1 LSTAEGDRCRAT
13 RHCAPPESGPAFRPL
28 NSRKMESSDGT
39 IKLLKRGGSRLISD
53 AELKIKLE
61 EKRPLRVK
69 LGVDPT
75 SPDLHLGHSVN
86 LFKLRQFQDLGHLG
100 ILLIGDFTSMVGDPS
115 GRSSTRPMLTRDHV
129 MANAET
135 YKNQAFKILDP
146 GRTEVVFNSE
156 WLGKMTFLNVINL
169 NSRVTLQQMLQ
180 RDDFKSRLEERLPVF
195 LHELQYPIMQGWDS
209 VVIRADVELGGTD
222 QLFNIMVGRDLQKE
236 QGQSQQVAC
245 LQPILEGLDGV
256 QKMSKS
262 LDNYVGIS
270 EAPREMFGK
279 LMSISDELMARYY
292 QVLLNEELP
301 AVHPMEAKKQLAFR
315 IVEQFHDRSAAQT
328 SLEDFNLRFA
338 RRDLDSAE
346 LPNVRVV
353 ELGEDV
359 ISAVVT
365 AYLKGFGL
373 VKSRSEARRLVEQGS
388 VQWHGEKV
396 TDPKVRISFT
406 PGEVLRLDKTRAVR
420 LT

>member
-1 LSTAEGDRCRAT
+1 
-13 RHCAPPESGPAFRPL
+13 
-28 NSRKMESSDGT
+28 MESSDGT
-39 IKLLKRGGSRLISD
+39 LEVLKRGGSQFISE
-53 AELKIKLE
+53 AELKAKLRE
-61 EKRPLRVK
+61 NRALRIK

-100 ILLIGDFTSMVGDPS
+100 VLIIGDFTSMVGDPS
-115 GRSSTRPMLTRDHV
+115 GRSSTRPMLTREQV

-146 GRTEVVFNSE
+146 SRTEIVFNSE
-156 WLGKMTFLNVINL
+156 WLGKMTFLDVVQL

-180 RDDFKSRLEERLPVF
+180 REDFKIRMEEGLPVY

-209 VVIRADVELGGTD
+209 VVVRADVELGGTD

-236 QGQSQQVAC
+236 QGQAQQVAC
-245 LQPILEGLDGV
+245 LQPILEGLDGS

-262 LDNYVGIS
+262 LNNYVGIS
-270 EAPREMFGK
+270 EVPREMFGK

-292 QVLLNEELP
+292 QVLLSEELP
-301 AVHPMEAKKQLAFR
+301 AVHPMEAKKRLAFR
-315 IVEQFHDRSAAQT
+315 IVERFHDRSAAQA

-338 RRDLDSAE
+338 KRDLDSAE
-346 LPNVRVV
+346 LPKVRVV
-353 ELGEDV
+353 ELGEDI
-359 ISAVVT
+359 ISAIVT
-365 AYLKGFGL
+365 AYSQGFGII
-373 VKSRSEARRLVEQGS
+373 KSRSEARRLVEQGS
-388 VQWHGEKV
+388 VQWRGEKV

-406 PGEVLRLDKTRAVR
+406 PGEVLKLDKTRAVR
-420 LT
+420 LI

>member
-1 LSTAEGDRCRAT
+1 
-13 RHCAPPESGPAFRPL
+13 
-28 NSRKMESSDGT
+28 MESSDGT
-39 IKLLKRGGSRLISD
+39 LEILKRGGSRFISE
-53 AELKIKLE
+53 AELITKLG
-61 EKRPLRVK
+61 EKRALRIK

-100 ILLIGDFTSMVGDPS
+100 VLIIGDFTSMVGDPS
-115 GRSSTRPMLTRDHV
+115 GRSSARPMLTRDQV

-135 YKNQAFKILDP
+135 YKSQAFKILDP
-146 GRTEVVFNSE
+146 GRTEILFNSA
-156 WLGKMTFLNVINL
+156 WLGKMTYLEVVKLNR
-169 NSRVTLQQMLQ
+169 RVTLQQILQ
-180 RDDFKSRLEERLPVF
+180 RDDFKTRMEQAVPIF
-195 LHELQYPIMQGWDS
+195 LHEVQYPVMQGWDS
-209 VVIRADVELGGTD
+209 VMMRADVELGGTD

-245 LQPILEGLDGV
+245 LQPILEGLDGT

-262 LDNYVGIS
+262 LNNYVGIS

-292 QVLLNEELP
+292 QVLLSEEP
-301 AVHPMEAKKQLAFR
+301 PGVHPMEAKKQLAFR
-315 IVEQFHDRSAAQT
+315 IVERFHDRSAAQA

-338 RRDLDSAE
+338 KRNLDLAE
-346 LPNVRVV
+346 LPTVRAA

-365 AYLKGFGL
+365 AYLQGFGL
-373 VKSRSEARRLVEQGS
+373 VKSRSEARRLMEQGS
-388 VQWHGEKV
+388 VQWRGEKV
-396 TDPKVRISFT
+396 TDPKIRINFT
-406 PGEVLRLDKTRAVR
+406 SGEVFKLDKTRAVR
-420 LT
+420 LI

>member
-1 LSTAEGDRCRAT
+1 
-13 RHCAPPESGPAFRPL
+13 
-28 NSRKMESSDGT
+28 MESSDGT
-39 IKLLKRGGSRLISD
+39 LEVLKRGGSQFISE
-53 AELKIKLE
+53 AELKAKLRE
-61 EKRPLRVK
+61 NRALRIK

-100 ILLIGDFTSMVGDPS
+100 VLIIGDFTSMVGDPS
-115 GRSSTRPMLTRDHV
+115 GRSSARPMLTREQV

-146 GRTEVVFNSE
+146 GRTEIVFNSE
-156 WLGKMTFLNVINL
+156 WLGKMTFLDVVQL
-169 NSRVTLQQMLQ
+169 NSRVTLQQILQ
-180 RDDFKSRLEERLPVF
+180 REDFKIRMEEGLPVF

-209 VVIRADVELGGTD
+209 VVVRADVELGGTD

-236 QGQSQQVAC
+236 QGQAQQVAC
-245 LQPILEGLDGV
+245 LQPILEGLDGS

-262 LDNYVGIS
+262 LNNYVGIS

-292 QVLLNEELP
+292 QVLLSEELP
-301 AVHPMEAKKQLAFR
+301 AVHPMEAKKRLAFR
-315 IVEQFHDRSAAQT
+315 IVERFHDRSAAQA

-338 RRDLDSAE
+338 KRDLDSAE
-346 LPNVRVV
+346 LPKVRVV
-353 ELGEDV
+353 ELGEDI
-359 ISAVVT
+359 ISAIVT
-365 AYLKGFGL
+365 AYSQGFGII
-373 VKSRSEARRLVEQGS
+373 KSRSEARRLVEQGS
-388 VQWHGEKV
+388 VQWRGEKV

-406 PGEVLRLDKTRAVR
+406 PGEVLKLDKTRAVR
-420 LT
+420 LI

>member
-1 LSTAEGDRCRAT
+1 
-13 RHCAPPESGPAFRPL
+13 
-28 NSRKMESSDGT
+28 MESSDGT
-39 IKLLKRGGSRLISD
+39 LEVLKRGGSQFISE
-53 AELKIKLE
+53 AELKAKLRE
-61 EKRPLRVK
+61 NRALRIK

-100 ILLIGDFTSMVGDPS
+100 VLIIGDFTSMVGDPS
-115 GRSSTRPMLTRDHV
+115 GRSSTRPMLTREQV

-146 GRTEVVFNSE
+146 SRTEIVFNSE
-156 WLGKMTFLNVINL
+156 WLGKMTFLDVVQL

-180 RDDFKSRLEERLPVF
+180 REDFKIRMEEGLPVY

-209 VVIRADVELGGTD
+209 VVVRADVELGGTD

-236 QGQSQQVAC
+236 QGQPQQVAC
-245 LQPILEGLDGV
+245 LQPILEGLDGS

-262 LDNYVGIS
+262 LNNYVGIS

-292 QVLLNEELP
+292 QVLLSEELP
-301 AVHPMEAKKQLAFR
+301 AVHPMEAKKRLAFR
-315 IVEQFHDRSAAQT
+315 IVERFHDRSAAQA

-338 RRDLDSAE
+338 KRDLDSAE
-346 LPNVRVV
+346 LPKVRVV
-353 ELGEDV
+353 ELGEDI
-359 ISAVVT
+359 ISAIVT
-365 AYLKGFGL
+365 AYSQGFGII
-373 VKSRSEARRLVEQGS
+373 KSRSEARRLVEQGS
-388 VQWHGEKV
+388 VQWRGEKV

-406 PGEVLRLDKTRAVR
+406 PGEVLKLDKTRAVR
-420 LT
+420 LI

>member
-1 LSTAEGDRCRAT
+1 
-13 RHCAPPESGPAFRPL
+13 
-28 NSRKMESSDGT
+28 MESSDGT
-39 IKLLKRGGSRLISD
+39 LEVLKRGGSQFISE
-53 AELKIKLE
+53 AELKAKLRE
-61 EKRPLRVK
+61 NRALRIK

-100 ILLIGDFTSMVGDPS
+100 VLIIGDFTSMVGDPS
-115 GRSSTRPMLTRDHV
+115 GRSSTRPMLTREQV

-146 GRTEVVFNSE
+146 GRTEIVFNSE
-156 WLGKMTFLNVINL
+156 WLGKMTFLDVVQL

-180 RDDFKSRLEERLPVF
+180 REDFKIRMEEGLPVF

-209 VVIRADVELGGTD
+209 VVVRADVELGGTD

-236 QGQSQQVAC
+236 QGQAQQVAC
-245 LQPILEGLDGV
+245 LQPILEGLDGS

-262 LDNYVGIS
+262 LNNYVGIS

-292 QVLLNEELP
+292 QVLLSEELP
-301 AVHPMEAKKQLAFR
+301 AVHPMEAKKRLAFR
-315 IVEQFHDRSAAQT
+315 IVERFHDRSAAQA

-338 RRDLDSAE
+338 KRDLDSAE
-346 LPNVRVV
+346 LPKVRVV
-353 ELGEDV
+353 ELGEDI
-359 ISAVVT
+359 ISAIVT
-365 AYLKGFGL
+365 AYSQGFGII
-373 VKSRSEARRLVEQGS
+373 KSRSEARRLVEQGS
-388 VQWHGEKV
+388 VQWRGEKV

-406 PGEVLRLDKTRAVR
+406 PGEVLKLDKTRAVR
-420 LT
+420 LI